1 MNDDEKEFFRRNNF
15 SSKSLLLRIYF
26 SDIEK
31 RSLNNRENL
40 RWCAFAELSN
50 FVRRLRRSHTFFVFL
65 TSRRRRE
72 ASRVCYF
79 CVFCGSITS
88 WPMPT
93 TACIGP
99 TTCLNANFFF
109 SFFFGCVLSVSHSLR
124 RSFMKR
130 WLALNLP
137 NRLSIKLP
145 ANFDIFIL
153 SLSVQSIVKEIGTLF
168 ISRSSIVVCLWLT
181 KCSSLWR
188 WKWSQWLE
196 ITSTKRRG

>member
-93 TACIGP
+93 TGCIGP

-109 SFFFGCVLSVSHSLR
+109 SFFLVVCFQFLIHYDVRLWSVDWHSTCPTVYRLNCQR
-124 RSFMKR
+124 ISTFSFF
-130 WLALNLP
+130 LYQC
-137 NRLSIKLP
+137 NRLSRKL
-145 ANFDIFIL
+145 AHFSYRMHL
-153 SLSVQSIVKEIGTLF
+153 SSC
-168 ISRSSIVVCLWLT
+168 VCDWLNVRLYGVENEV
-181 KCSSLWR
+181 SGWR
-188 WKWSQWLE
+188 
-196 ITSTKRRG
+196 